1 MQQHYWVVPLLHD
14 ARGAGSGYV
23 HVLQH
28 HGLRLRRL
36 SRDALGT
43 QRVSSTRR
51 AVPRQHRQLA
61 PAPAAPELI
70 WSDSRK
76 RDR

>member
-1 MQQHYWVVPLLHD
+1 MQQHYWS
-14 ARGAGSGYV
+14 RYYMTREGAGSGYCNTT
-23 HVLQH
+23 
-28 HGLRLRRL
+28 GLRLRRL
-36 SRDALGT
+36 FSGCPGT